1 MSLSIK
7 NHLIEGADYFL
18 SPNQSDRSENIDLI
32 VIHCISL
39 PEGSFNND
47 NPTKLFLNELDFEKH
62 DSFKSLEGLKV
73 SAHILIERNG
83 SLIQFVPF
91 NKCAWHAGQSNYAGR
106 DRCNEFSIGIELK
119 GSIKEEFTND
129 QYSVLN
135 DLLDLLKKEYG
146 DMDVVGHSEIAP
158 NRKNDPGPYFNWDLI
173 NV

>member
-62 DSFKSLEGLKV
+62 ESFKSLEGLKV
-73 SAHILIERNG
+73 SAHILIERDG

-173 NV
+173 NA

>member
-18 SPNQSDRSENIDLI
+18 SPNQSDRSENIDLV

-73 SAHILIERNG
+73 SAHILIERDG

-106 DRCNEFSIGIELK
+106 ERCNEFSIGIELK

-173 NV
+173 NA

>member
-18 SPNQSDRSENIDLI
+18 SPNQSDRSENIDLV

-106 DRCNEFSIGIELK
+106 DRCNDFSIGIELK

-173 NV
+173 NA

>member
-18 SPNQSDRSENIDLI
+18 SPNQSDRSENIDLV

-73 SAHILIERNG
+73 SAHILIERDG

-173 NV
+173 NA

>member
-18 SPNQSDRSENIDLI
+18 SPNQSDRSENIDLV

-158 NRKNDPGPYFNWDLI
+158 NRKNDPGPYFNWNLI
-173 NV
+173 NA

>member
-18 SPNQSDRSENIDLI
+18 SPNHSDRSEDIDLV

-83 SLIQFVPF
+83 SLIQYVPF

-129 QYSVLN
+129 LYSVLN

-173 NV
+173 NA